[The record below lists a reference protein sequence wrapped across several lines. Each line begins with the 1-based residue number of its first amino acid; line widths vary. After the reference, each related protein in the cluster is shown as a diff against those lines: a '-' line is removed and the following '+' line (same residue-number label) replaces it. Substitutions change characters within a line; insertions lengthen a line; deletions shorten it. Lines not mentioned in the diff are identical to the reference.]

1 MKRVSLISLGC
12 PNNSVDSE
20 TLIKGLIQ
28 RGIRVTDDPEEAD
41 ILAVNTCG
49 FIEDAK
55 RESIE
60 EILRLSELK
69 SNGKKLVV
77 LGCLAKRYGEELFE
91 EMPEIDALF
100 GVGEDEKIINYCT
113 EDEASQSEGESEKN
127 PFKSPFSKV
136 GLKDPPLAKGGEGG
150 FEAGLLRNDILHSY
164 RYLKV
169 SEGCSRRCSF
179 CVIPSIRGPHR
190 SRRPEEILREAES
203 AIKSGAKELIL
214 VAQDITAYGHGPKG
228 PGLAALLKDMASISG
243 DCWIRLLY
251 LHPSGI
257 DDGLLATIA
266 EEEKV
271 LGYID
276 VPLQHSEARVRRA
289 MKRGGGTRKQY
300 LKLISNIRK
309 KIPGV
314 ALRTTFI
321 VGFPGETE
329 EDFNGLM
336 DFIQEVGFDRL
347 GAFVYSNE
355 EGTPAFSMPGQLPE
369 EVKQRRWD
377 ELMRVQADISLDS
390 NRALVGRTFKALV
403 DLAGDDEAVARIYS
417 QAPEIDGHTVIK
429 GGNIKG
435 GQFVDVK
442 ITGASDYD
450 LEGVPA

>member
-1 MKRVSLISLGC
+1 MKRISLISLGC
-12 PNNSVDSE
+12 PKNSVDSE
-20 TLIKGLIQ
+20 TLLKGLMQ
-28 RGIRVTDDPEEAD
+28 RGISVTDDPEEAD

-77 LGCLAKRYGEELFE
+77 IGCLAKRYGEDLLE

-100 GVGEDEKIINYCT
+100 GVGEDEKIIEYCT
-113 EDEASQSEGESEKN
+113 SGATGPSIESDTSEQVQPAS
-127 PFKSPFSKV
+127 
-136 GLKDPPLAKGGEGG
+136 
-150 FEAGLLRNDILHSY
+150 HY

-203 AIKSGAKELIL
+203 AVRSGAKELIL
-214 VAQDITAYGHGPKG
+214 VAQDITAYGRGPKG
-228 PGLAALLKDMASISG
+228 PGLSGLLKDMASISG
-243 DCWIRLLY
+243 DYWIRLLY

-257 DDGLLATIA
+257 DDKLLSVIA
-266 EEEKV
+266 DEEKI

-276 VPLQHSEARVRRA
+276 VPLQHSEDRVLRA
-289 MKRGGGTRKQY
+289 MKRAGGTRKQY
-300 LKLISNIRK
+300 LKLISKIRK

-355 EGTPAFSMPGQLPE
+355 EGTPAFSLPGQLSDE
-369 EVKQRRWD
+369 IKQRRWD
-377 ELMRVQADISLDS
+377 ELMRVQADISLDN

-417 QAPEIDGHTVIK
+417 QAPEIDGHTVFK
-429 GGNIKG
+429 GGNIRAGEFIK
-435 GQFVDVK
+435 VK

-450 LEGVPA
+450 LEGVPV

>member
-1 MKRVSLISLGC
+1 MKRISLISLGC
-12 PNNSVDSE
+12 PKNSVDSE
-20 TLIKGLIQ
+20 TLIKGLMQ
-28 RGIRVTDDPEEAD
+28 RGIRVTDEPEEAD

-77 LGCLAKRYGEELFE
+77 IGCLAKRYGEELRK

-100 GVGEDEKIINYCT
+100 GVGEDEKIIDYCT
-113 EDEASQSEGESEKN
+113 GGGTASLPSEIDTM
-127 PFKSPFSKV
+127 SPTLNASHF
-136 GLKDPPLAKGGEGG
+136 
-150 FEAGLLRNDILHSY
+150 

-190 SRRPEEILREAES
+190 SRRPEEILHEAES
-203 AIKSGAKELIL
+203 AIESGAKELIL
-214 VAQDITAYGHGPKG
+214 VAQDVTAYGRGPKG

-243 DCWIRLLY
+243 DYWIRLLY

-257 DDGLLATIA
+257 DDELLTTIA

-276 VPLQHSEARVRRA
+276 VPLQHSEDRVLRA
-289 MKRGGGTRKQY
+289 MKRAGGTRKQY
-300 LKLISNIRK
+300 LKLMSKIRK

-347 GAFVYSNE
+347 GAFMYSNE
-355 EGTPAFSMPGQLPE
+355 EGTLAFSMPGQLPE

-390 NRALVGRTFKALV
+390 NRALIGRTFKALV
-403 DLAGDDEAVARIYS
+403 DLSGDDEAVARIYS
-417 QAPEIDGHTVIK
+417 QAPEIDGHTVFK
-429 GGNIKG
+429 GGNIRAG
-435 GQFVDVK
+435 GFIKVK